1 MKICKS
7 FPNSNKLTTW
17 YVLKK
22 TVITYFLNLLGFNV
36 KTVSFTA
43 GFELEFDVLIKNI
56 YPTIFLLCKNT
67 LSQSSLMIDVICYD
81 YLKGERRFMLIY
93 NLLSVKFNTRFR
105 VRSRVSNTDNL
116 VSLISLYKSV
126 GWSEREVFDFF
137 GLFFFENRDLR
148 RILTDYAFK
157 GYPLRKDFPITGFV
171 GSYYD
176 DSQKLICYEG
186 LELSQEYRNFKLN

>member
-1 MKICKS
+1 
-7 FPNSNKLTTW
+7 
-17 YVLKK
+17 
-22 TVITYFLNLLGFNV
+22 V

-67 LSQSSLMIDVICYD
+67 LSQSKLMIDVICYD

-93 NLLSVKFNTRFR
+93 NLLSVRFNTRFR

-126 GWSEREVFDFF
+126 G
-137 GLFFFENRDLR
+137 
-148 RILTDYAFK
+148 
-157 GYPLRKDFPITGFV
+157 
-171 GSYYD
+171 
-176 DSQKLICYEG
+176 
-186 LELSQEYRNFKLN
+186 